1 MRGNQSLYCHYHQDH
16 GHTTEDC
23 RNLWDHLN
31 QLVQEGKLKQHLHHY
46 SGRGSQTGLAFRGD
60 ASSRPPLGMIN
71 VIFAALRK
79 TESCPSR
86 VMLVSCCPDEGSSSI
101 PKRVKM
107 GIPLVLGFSDEDKLG
122 IVQLHDDALVVTLR
136 IGGYDVKRVMID
148 QGSTA
153 EIMYPDLFKGLN
165 LNPENLIAYNYPLVS
180 FESRMVIPKG

>member
-1 MRGNQSLYCHYHQDH
+1 M
-16 GHTTEDC
+16 
-23 RNLWDHLN
+23 
-31 QLVQEGKLKQHLHHY
+31 
-46 SGRGSQTGLAFRGD
+46 
-60 ASSRPPLGMIN
+60 
-71 VIFAALRK
+71 
-79 TESCPSR
+79 
-86 VMLVSCCPDEGSSSI
+86 
-101 PKRVKM
+101 
-107 GIPLVLGFSDEDKLG
+107 LGFSDEDKLG